1 MRETALA
8 QHVPLWRTLHEQG
21 VTALVTP
28 ALDYVGCLGLEGI
41 DTRFLKEDACAQ
53 RGEALRELLG
63 GLDEEVSLLV
73 LCRVHE
79 DVETDIDAYRAAVAP
94 GATPVM
100 EAYVAA
106 KVQWLRAQHL
116 RRGQLSLFFSRGDG
130 NGPLDRGVLGAPL
143 LFKNAHRLSFHVHE
157 RRLKAL
163 RGLRDKL
170 RARLAVAGITSRELE
185 PRDVRQLHY
194 ELLNPGRRRAR
205 GDRAPVSAV
214 GMSAM
219 TSHSSAYVCDAYTRS
234 TRAPS

>member
-94 GATPVM
+94 GATP
-100 EAYVAA
+100 AWA
-106 KVQWLRAQHL
+106 
-116 RRGQLSLFFSRGDG
+116 
-130 NGPLDRGVLGAPL
+130 RGVDRDGGRAP
-143 LFKNAHRLSFHVHE
+143 N
-157 RRLKAL
+157 
-163 RGLRDKL
+163 
-170 RARLAVAGITSRELE
+170 RATTAA
-185 PRDVRQLHY
+185 
-194 ELLNPGRRRAR
+194 PGRGAEDHR
-205 GDRAPVSAV
+205 
-214 GMSAM
+214 
-219 TSHSSAYVCDAYTRS
+219 
-234 TRAPS
+234 